1 MGQIRRRDS
10 AEIRALALETAV
22 EKYAQGCVSCAQ
34 SYLDL
39 AREHG
44 ASTRQLAQATERA
57 TRTQPA
63 GLDRRRLFR
72 IAATAVA
79 AGVAGNFLL
88 AGQAKASP
96 ARADPV
102 SDPTDG
108 SSSQKAPVPGFFGVD
123 SCTSPQRAMVAG
135 MPLQYYIGELGA
147 TQHGINCFDHN
158 TATHVTPAF
167 THGYWG
173 VSGPNAMP
181 AGLTDPGLWGQQQ
194 ALAAIDAWNNNPYVG
209 GRTLFADIES
219 GFGGWGNPA
228 TQADNVALLN
238 GFLQI
243 ITQTGFFPGVYINH
257 SERAAYFPADYVAP
271 VPFVYWVAGG
281 KLAGTMAGPC
291 QKGDTLQPTVTAW
304 TTAVQ
309 QETFGGMQAVLW
321 QYWLSGMGCGGDFNY
336 SPQSGY
342 SAFMPLPVKPQTPTT
357 PGTPTPTP
365 VATATTSPGA

>member
-1 MGQIRRRDS
+1 MGQIRRRES
-10 AEIRALALETAV
+10 AEIRALALETAAQ
-22 EKYAQGCVSCAQ
+22 KYAEGCVSCAQ

-39 AREHG
+39 AREYG
-44 ASTRQLAQATERA
+44 ASARELAQVSERA
-57 TRTQPA
+57 TDAQPA

-88 AGQAKASP
+88 AGQAKA
-96 ARADPV
+96 
-102 SDPTDG
+102 
-108 SSSQKAPVPGFFGVD
+108 APKPFPGNDQNIPIPGFFGVD
-123 SCTSPQRAMVAG
+123 SCTSPKRGMVAS
-135 MPLQYYIGELGA
+135 MPMQYYIGELGA
-147 TQHGINCFDHN
+147 TQYNAGCFDHT
-158 TATHVTPAF
+158 TAKQVTAAY

-173 VSGPNAMP
+173 VCGPNAMP
-181 AGLTDPGLWGQQQ
+181 DGLGDLGLWGQQQ

-219 GFGGWGNPA
+219 GFGGWGKPA
-228 TQADNVALLN
+228 TQADHVALLN
-238 GFLQI
+238 GFLQA
-243 ITQTGFFPGVYINH
+243 ITQAGFIPGLYINH

-271 VPFVYWVAGG
+271 APFVYWVAGG

-291 QKGDTLQPTVTAW
+291 QQGDTLHPTVTAW
-304 TTAVQ
+304 TSSVQ

-342 SAFMPLPVKPQTPTT
+342 STFLPLPVASQTT
-357 PGTPTPTP
+357 PDATGAGTPTPTP
-365 VATATTSPGA
+365 VATVPATSGS

>member
-22 EKYAQGCVSCAQ
+22 EKYVEGCVSCAQ

-44 ASTRQLAQATERA
+44 ASARELAQAAERA
-57 TRTQPA
+57 AHARPN
-63 GLDRRRLFR
+63 GLGRRRLFR

-96 ARADPV
+96 AKADPV
-102 SDPTDG
+102 SNPSDD
-108 SSSQKAPVPGFFGVD
+108 SSKKAPIPGFFGVD
-123 SCTSPQRAMVAG
+123 SCTALPRALVAG

-158 TATHVTPAF
+158 TATHVGPAF

-173 VSGPNAMP
+173 VCGPNAMP
-181 AGLTDPGLWGQQQ
+181 AGLTDPGVWGQQQ

-209 GRTLFADIES
+209 GRTLFADIEA
-219 GFGGWGNPA
+219 GFGGWGKPIS
-228 TQADNVALLN
+228 QADNVALLN
-238 GFLQI
+238 GFLEV
-243 ITQTGFFPGVYINH
+243 ITQTGFIPGVYINR
-257 SERAAYFPADYVAP
+257 SERTAYFPVDYVAP
-271 VPFVYWVAGG
+271 LPFVYWVAGG

-291 QKGDTLQPTVTAW
+291 QPGDTLQPTFTAW
-304 TTAVQ
+304 STSVQ
-309 QETFGGMQAVLW
+309 QETFGGMQAVMW

-357 PGTPTPTP
+357 SGTPTPTP
-365 VATATTSPGA
+365 VATATPLPIN